1 MILMKLSIKI
11 IGRLEDFTES
21 FLESFLIHEA
31 SRRDQL
37 FHTFSDKLESFD
49 NSQNLGT

>member
-11 IGRLEDFTES
+11 IGRLES

-31 SRRDQL
+31 SCRDQL